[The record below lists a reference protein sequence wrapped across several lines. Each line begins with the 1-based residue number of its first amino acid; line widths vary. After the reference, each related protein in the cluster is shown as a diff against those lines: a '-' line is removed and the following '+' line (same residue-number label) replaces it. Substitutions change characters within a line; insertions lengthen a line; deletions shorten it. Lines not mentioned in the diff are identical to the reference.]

1 MNGSREAQEILYD
14 KYRKILER
22 FIKSKY
28 PTTLDL
34 EDDVSEIMIR
44 VIMNLTQFDNNKS
57 KFKSWVFSIAKNYM
71 IDKWRKNSFVVSSNT
86 YNFSANSLNLT
97 YTSTGYNAE
106 ITENNEFQTIT
117 NSGTLSLNPSF
128 STSFNADF
136 DNCSS
141 VSYLSTQLSPVDF
154 TLLDMKYV
162 QGYDYC
168 EIGKEFNISSTT
180 ASNRINYLKT
190 KLKKNN
196 PEEVLSW

>member
-1 MNGSREAQEILYD
+1 MNGSREAQEKLYN
-14 KYRKILER
+14 KYRKIVEN

-34 EDDVSEIMIR
+34 EDDVSEVMIR
-44 VIMNLTQFDNNKS
+44 IIMNLKQYDGDKS
-57 KFKSWVFSIAKNYM
+57 KFKSWVFSVAKNYM
-71 IDKWRKNSFVVSSNT
+71 IDKWRKNSSFISSCT
-86 YNFSANSLNLT
+86 YNLSASSLNQT
-97 YTSTGYNAE
+97 YTATGYS
-106 ITENNEFQTIT
+106 TEN
-117 NSGTLSLNPSF
+117 SGSNVSISSLSGLQSSF
-128 STSFNADF
+128 TTSFNSDF

-141 VSYLSTQLSPVDF
+141 ISNISTQLSPVDF
-154 TLLDMKYV
+154 TLLGMKYV

-196 PEEVLSW
+196 PEEVMH